1 MRRTLNSMDA
11 LALRNHLFSTLHVDT
26 LKPSGYKKKGRWAV
40 RDLGELVHAFF
51 LRSSRF
57 GNEAEAI
64 FWIDVQIFSADWHRL
79 VFPERPYKGPA
90 EGPSLISHELGRW
103 CSPPL
108 GILEL
113 SASSDFDALLASLS
127 KAVIEQALPFLE
139 DRTTHQAL
147 LTKLLEES
155 EPDSGRY
162 LTIASLSRL
171 LGIESQAREH
181 MNLAKHHA
189 VHDNER
195 RFLEFRERNIWRD
208 AVQPVAAADGS
219 AVR

>member
-1 MRRTLNSMDA
+1 MDA
-11 LALRNHLFSTLHVDT
+11 LALRDHLFSALHVAT
-26 LKPSGYKKKGRWAV
+26 LKPSGYRKKGRWAV
-40 RDLGELVHAFF
+40 RDLGGVVHTFF

-57 GNEAEAI
+57 GSGAEAI
-64 FWIDVQIFSADWHRL
+64 FWIDVQIFSAAWHHL

-90 EGPSLISHELGRW
+90 EGPSLASHELGLW

-108 GILEL
+108 TSLRLAAE
-113 SASSDFDALLASLS
+113 SDSDVLLARLS
-127 KAVIEQALPFLE
+127 KAVVEQALPFLE
-139 DRTTHQAL
+139 DRKTPQAL

-155 EPDSGRY
+155 GPDSDRH

-171 LGIESQAREH
+171 LGLERQAREH

-219 AVR
+219 AAR

>member
-1 MRRTLNSMDA
+1 MDA

-40 RDLGELVHAFF
+40 RDLGELIHAFF

-57 GNEAEAI
+57 GNEAEGI
-64 FWIDVQIFSADWHRL
+64 FWIDVQIFSADWHRM

-90 EGPSLISHELGRW
+90 EGPSLISHELGQW

-139 DRTTHQAL
+139 DRKTHQAL

-155 EPDSGRY
+155 EPGSGRY

-208 AVQPVAAADGS
+208 AVQPVAADGS

>member
-1 MRRTLNSMDA
+1 MNA
-11 LALRNHLFSTLHVDT
+11 LALRDHLFSTLHVAV
-26 LKPSGYKKKGRWAV
+26 LKPCGYKKKGHWAI
-40 RDLGELVHAFF
+40 RDLGALVHAFY
-51 LRSSRF
+51 LRASRF
-57 GNEAEAI
+57 GNQAEAV

-90 EGPSLISHELGRW
+90 EGPSLVSHELGGW

-108 GILEL
+108 KSLRL
-113 SASSDFDALLASLS
+113 SAEADADALLASLS

-139 DRTTHQAL
+139 DRKTPETL
-147 LTKLLEES
+147 LTKLLEGS
-155 EPDSGRY
+155 EPDSDRH

-189 VHDNER
+189 VHDNDR
-195 RFLEFRERNIWRD
+195 RFLELRERNIWGD
-208 AVQPVAAADGS
+208 AVQPFAAADGS
-219 AVR
+219 AAR

>member
-1 MRRTLNSMDA
+1 MDA
-11 LALRNHLFSTLHVDT
+11 LSLRDHLFSTLHAAT
-26 LKPSGYKKKGRWAV
+26 LKPTGYKKKGRWAV
-40 RDLGELVHAFF
+40 RDLGALTHAFF

-57 GNEAEAI
+57 GSEAEAV
-64 FWIDVQIFSADWHRL
+64 FWIDVQIFSAEWHRL

-90 EGPSLISHELGRW
+90 EGPSLVSNELGLW

-108 GILEL
+108 RSLRL
-113 SASSDFDALLASLS
+113 SAESDSDALLASLS
-127 KAVIEQALPFLE
+127 KAVVEQALPFLE
-139 DRTTHQAL
+139 DRKTPQAL
-147 LTKLLEES
+147 LAKLLEES
-155 EPDSGRY
+155 APDSDRH

-189 VHDNER
+189 VHENER

-208 AVQPVAAADGS
+208 AVQPAAAADGS
-219 AVR
+219 AAC